1 MSTRDN
7 VMLIYRMIIVIV
19 SGIGLYLNFKLE
31 TVRIGILYFTNIS
44 NLLCFLY
51 FLGVVVATITHKLKK
66 NDFYYLSKGMVTMSI
81 TLTYFV
87 YNLVLNNSGT
97 VLIFDNHEL
106 ETNIVHIVVPL
117 LVIFDYVIFGTK
129 GHLKKNYP
137 YIWSSILII
146 YQLFITVYS
155 SLGGRFLN
163 GDKYPYFYMDASK
176 YGIRNV
182 LMSGLLILVFYIGYG
197 SIIQTLDNKLAEVK
211 EKKK

>member
-66 NDFYYLSKGMVTMSI
+66 NDFYYLSKGMVTMSV

-97 VLIFDNHEL
+97 VSIFDNHEL

-163 GDKYPYFYMDASK
+163 GDKYPYFYMDVSK
-176 YGIRNV
+176 YGVRNV
-182 LMSGLLILVFYIGYG
+182 LISGLIILVFYIGYG

-211 EKKK
+211 EKRK